1 MLHIKLNITYAS
13 SNMFRF
19 LDFYILFLCMFKAC
33 ERTTFTLRLFQKILC
48 DKSSNILYLRSIL
61 KFIISFNIYDLT
73 WIFNSSW
80 VWGRSWSSF
89 SRLQHGSSGRLN
101 DWREITGPVWW
112 RAGLVAPSSVLW
124 SVWQQDESPRY
135 KSY

>member
-61 KFIISFNIYDLT
+61 KFIISFNMYDLT
-73 WIFNSSW
+73 
-80 VWGRSWSSF
+80 
-89 SRLQHGSSGRLN
+89 
-101 DWREITGPVWW
+101 
-112 RAGLVAPSSVLW
+112 
-124 SVWQQDESPRY
+124 
-135 KSY
+135 